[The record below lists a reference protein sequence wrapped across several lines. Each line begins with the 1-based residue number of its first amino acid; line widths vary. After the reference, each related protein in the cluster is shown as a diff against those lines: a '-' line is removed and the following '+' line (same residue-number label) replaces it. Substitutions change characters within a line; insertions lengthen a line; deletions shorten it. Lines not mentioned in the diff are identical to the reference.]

1 MTGLRLD
8 DRKLNVEERARAWS
22 VKAKGGTWMAKKY
35 NMLNIKSLKS
45 KKSIAKTTKLNCEN

>member
-8 DRKLNVEERARAWS
+8 VEERARAWS
-22 VKAKGGTWMAKKY
+22 IKAKGGTWMAKKY

-45 KKSIAKTTKLNCEN
+45 KKLAWDIPLPKLQS

>member
-8 DRKLNVEERARAWS
+8 DRKLNVEERVEERARAWS

-45 KKSIAKTTKLNCEN
+45 KK

>member
-35 NMLNIKSLKS
+35 NMLNVKSLKS
-45 KKSIAKTTKLNCEN
+45 KK